1 MKLTDIAIKALK
13 TPEAGSII
21 YPDESVA
28 GFGVRVSEGGT
39 KSFVLT
45 HGKLRRRETIG
56 RVGVVGLADARAEA
70 KRRLAEY
77 TLGKQDPTSITW
89 AKASEDFIADGRAH
103 LKERTLQDYRRM
115 FDRHFRF
122 GDLVVSE
129 ISADE
134 IQRRISKLRDRPAEQ
149 HHAFVVIGTF
159 FRWAHRN
166 YYVDRN
172 PMERMVSRY
181 RYRPRTRVLSDDEL
195 KQVWQAVGDDL
206 FGKRVKLLILTGQ
219 RVGEIANLSQDMV
232 RKEVVTLPSWLT
244 KNRREHTFPLGA
256 MAAEIMADLSL
267 PVRGKYKARAFENY
281 QRFKARL
288 DKASGVT
295 GWTLHDLRRT
305 FASGLAAQG
314 VSLSAIERLLNHVSG
329 SFAGIVGVYQHYNYM
344 PEMRRAIELWE
355 SHIGKLVRHA
365 EPTFRFLAK
374 PAPKLIPDFRKT
386 I

>member
-1 MKLTDIAIKALK
+1 
-13 TPEAGSII
+13 
-21 YPDESVA
+21 
-28 GFGVRVSEGGT
+28 
-39 KSFVLT
+39 
-45 HGKLRRRETIG
+45 
-56 RVGVVGLADARAEA
+56 
-70 KRRLAEY
+70 
-77 TLGKQDPTSITW
+77 
-89 AKASEDFIADGRAH
+89 
-103 LKERTLQDYRRM
+103 
-115 FDRHFRF
+115 
-122 GDLVVSE
+122 
-129 ISADE
+129 
-134 IQRRISKLRDRPAEQ
+134 
-149 HHAFVVIGTF
+149 
-159 FRWAHRN
+159 
-166 YYVDRN
+166 
-172 PMERMVSRY
+172 
-181 RYRPRTRVLSDDEL
+181 
-195 KQVWQAVGDDL
+195 
-206 FGKRVKLLILTGQ
+206 
-219 RVGEIANLSQDMV
+219 
-232 RKEVVTLPSWLT
+232 
-244 KNRREHTFPLGA
+244 